1 MHVENG
7 APSLVSLSRREYHHS
22 RRTAH
27 WKRRADSRMK
37 EAREPSTTSSLRTA
51 DIDKFK
57 EAVVE
62 RQEGWDVVWASRL
75 RKVWRR
81 DRLSSYMLQQKTLQ
95 GFWGKLRAGI
105 ERCFPGRTVAVA
117 YGAADFDSSRKGDW
131 AAAPTTSMMKA
142 ACVAFGRENVHPI
155 DEYCT
160 STMSSCCAVKTDIV
174 VCTRVVDRGR
184 GLRET
189 RRAGRTRARKSRR
202 RRRVVPDAVAAESDE
217 DEEWEEEEEE
227 KEKREREEE
236 EEEEEEPKEQAGGV
250 RRIVRGRRR
259 CSTCRRIWDRDHNA
273 CLNIGECFMQLCLH
287 GSASPECRPAFLS
300 RCVYYPLPVYT
311 GVIKICLYVAG
322 SLRVSRGARGVINQG
337 PCAEYEVCGC
347 CVSHVFLMA
356 KGRSSRTL
364 VCLSVRL
371 VTCAFVAWLAACAS
385 LCSWAASTKRQPS
398 LPRLLIFSAIPS
410 AHRPQFESHGAFGSF
425 V

>member
-1 MHVENG
+1 MVCSFKGSIAKDHLELRNTRCVSISTAYSLLVCVKPAVLPSWPLHMLQEVKMHVENG
-7 APSLVSLSRREYHHS
+7 APSLVSLSRREYHNS

-27 WKRRADSRMK
+27 WKRRADNRMQQ
-37 EAREPSTTSSLRTA
+37 AREPSTTSSLRTA

-57 EAVVE
+57 DAVVE

-105 ERCFPGRTVAVA
+105 LRCFPGRTVAVA

-160 STMSSCCAVKTDIV
+160 SKMSSCCAVKTDIV

-202 RRRVVPDAVAAESDE
+202 RRRVVPDTVAADSDE
-217 DEEWEEEEEE
+217 DEE
-227 KEKREREEE
+227 
-236 EEEEEEPKEQAGGV
+236 
-250 RRIVRGRRR
+250 
-259 CSTCRRIWDRDHNA
+259 
-273 CLNIGECFMQLCLH
+273 
-287 GSASPECRPAFLS
+287 
-300 RCVYYPLPVYT
+300 
-311 GVIKICLYVAG
+311 
-322 SLRVSRGARGVINQG
+322 
-337 PCAEYEVCGC
+337 
-347 CVSHVFLMA
+347 
-356 KGRSSRTL
+356 
-364 VCLSVRL
+364 
-371 VTCAFVAWLAACAS
+371 
-385 LCSWAASTKRQPS
+385 
-398 LPRLLIFSAIPS
+398 
-410 AHRPQFESHGAFGSF
+410 
-425 V
+425 